1 MFAMQGRQQ
10 MFSELKPHGS
20 VGLVFSPSIAMQ
32 CRQQMFSEATR
43 VSGSGILTINCHARQ
58 AADVLWT
65 EATRVSRSSVLT
77 INCHAMQA
85 ANVLWSHK
93 GQWVWHSHHQLPC
106 NAGSKCSLKPQGSV
120 GLAFSPSVAMQC
132 RQQMFS
138 EATRVSRSG
147 VLTSSLL
154 HWFLVHYCQRTL
166 TPWKHTVE
174 PSITNSFKFWLW
186 QSD

>member
-1 MFAMQGRQQ
+1 MADSNTHTHKSASLFHYDTIYTQWLPLLIDDTSDTQQLPWKSTMQR
-10 MFSELKPHGS
+10 LW
-20 VGLVFSPSIAMQ
+20 PSRLYTLFDTTVVWW
-32 CRQQMFSEATR
+32 CD
-43 VSGSGILTINCHARQ
+43 VCHARQ

-120 GLAFSPSVAMQC
+120 GLAFSLHHC
-132 RQQMFS
+132 YIGFS
-138 EATRVSRSG
+138 CTAVRER
-147 VLTSSLL
+147 
-154 HWFLVHYCQRTL
+154 
-166 TPWKHTVE
+166 
-174 PSITNSFKFWLW
+174 
-186 QSD
+186 